1 MSTFKNCITAQFVA
15 NVVYSV
21 KPTFDITFLFRI
33 SIYNAITMLRT
44 GFKQFFLQ
52 PFPNREPVYFDE
64 A

>member
-33 SIYNAITMLRT
+33 SIYNAITMVCTRFL
-44 GFKQFFLQ
+44 QFFL
-52 PFPNREPVYFDE
+52 
-64 A
+64 